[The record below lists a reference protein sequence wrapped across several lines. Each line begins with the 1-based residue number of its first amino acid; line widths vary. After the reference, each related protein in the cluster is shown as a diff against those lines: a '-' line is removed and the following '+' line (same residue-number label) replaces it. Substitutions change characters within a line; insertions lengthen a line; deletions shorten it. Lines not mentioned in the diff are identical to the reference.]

1 MMAGSDDRGVS
12 ELWRIDARV
21 GCAGSRA
28 RTALGARL
36 FEDSATMEKVVA
48 GKFIVYKSKDGR
60 AYFVLTAT
68 VVQE

>member
-1 MMAGSDDRGVS
+1 
-12 ELWRIDARV
+12 
-21 GCAGSRA
+21 
-28 RTALGARL
+28 
-36 FEDSATMEKVVA
+36 MEKVVA